1 MTVNLA
7 EEAIAVLVGLAQRGE
22 IDPWDVQVIDV
33 IDRYLS
39 KLALSGDLE
48 PHQEQADLPRSGQA
62 FLWASMLVLLKA
74 DSLDIPP
81 EPDPEDIPEDCED
94 APERE
99 LPARMEKHIRR
110 RPTAPPLRRRRV
122 TLAELIT
129 QIQQMA
135 RVLETKPP
143 RPRPQTKGYS
153 HKEAVQHIT
162 ALAHDENLTEMAA
175 QLETFVREVLPQYQ
189 QQLAALAAYAPTETI
204 PLEQLVQWWA
214 ESQQQLANTHERVG
228 VFWALLLLASQSKV
242 ELFQTE
248 FYADLSIKP
257 LII

>member
-1 MTVNLA
+1 MNINLA
-7 EEAIAVLVGLAQRGE
+7 EEAIAVLVDLAQRGE

-39 KLALSGDLE
+39 KLALSGELE
-48 PHQEQADLPRSGQA
+48 PHQEQADLPRSGQT

-74 DSLDIPP
+74 DSLEIPP
-81 EPDPEDIPEDCED
+81 EPEQEEMPEDLNDL
-94 APERE
+94 PERQ

-110 RPTAPPLRRRRV
+110 RPTAPPRRRRRV
-122 TLAELIT
+122 TLDELIT
-129 QIQQMA
+129 QLQQMA
-135 RVLETKPP
+135 RVLAVKPP

-162 ALAHDENLTEMAA
+162 ALAHDENLTEMAS

-189 QQLAALAAYAPTETI
+189 QQLTALADQAPTETI
-204 PLEQLVQWWA
+204 PLDQLVQWWA
-214 ESQQQLANTHERVG
+214 ESQHQLANTHERVG

-248 FYADLSIKP
+248 FYADLAIKP